1 MIRIGNMLIDPNDIS
16 SIHREMKVP
25 SDPRQRGFVVI
36 QIVYK
41 NGVVK
46 NLQLQE
52 TGVQSYEEFIDLFMQ
67 EKAKIEDSSVLRLM
81 AAVKSMNNG

>member
-1 MIRIGNMLIDPNDIS
+1 MIKIGNMLIDPNDIS
-16 SIHREMKVP
+16 SIHREIKAP
-25 SDPRQRGFVVI
+25 SDPRLRGFVVI

-41 NGVVK
+41 SGVVK
-46 NLQLQE
+46 NMQLRE

-67 EKAKIEDSSVLRLM
+67 EKAKIEDSRVLRLM

>member
-41 NGVVK
+41 SGVVK

-52 TGVQSYEEFIDLFMQ
+52 TGVQSYEEFIDLLMR
-67 EKAKIEDSSVLRLM
+67 EEARVEDSRVLRLM

>member
-16 SIHREMKVP
+16 SIHQEIKTP
-25 SDPRQRGFVVI
+25 SDPRLRGFVII

-41 NGVVK
+41 SGVVK

-52 TGVQSYEEFIDLFMQ
+52 AGVQSYEEFIDLFMQ
-67 EKAKIEDSSVLRLM
+67 ENSRVLRLM

>member
-1 MIRIGNMLIDPNDIS
+1 MIKIGNMLIDPNDIS

-25 SDPRQRGFVVI
+25 SDPRLRGFVTI

-41 NGVVK
+41 SGVVK

-67 EKAKIEDSSVLRLM
+67 EKAKVEDSRVLRLM

>member
-1 MIRIGNMLIDPNDIS
+1 MIRIGNILINPEDIS
-16 SIHREMKVP
+16 SVHREMKVP
-25 SDPRQRGFVVI
+25 SDPRQRGFVII

-41 NGVVK
+41 SGVVK

-52 TGVQSYEEFIDLFMQ
+52 TGVQSYEEFIDLLMH
-67 EKAKIEDSSVLRLM
+67 EEAKKEDNRVLRLI

>member
-16 SIHREMKVP
+16 SIHRENKTS
-25 SDPRQRGFVVI
+25 SDPRQRGFVTI
-36 QIVYK
+36 QMIYK

-46 NLQLQE
+46 NFQLSE
-52 TGVQSYEEFIDLFMQ
+52 IGVKSYEEFIDLFMR
-67 EKAKIEDSSVLRLM
+67 EKAKIEDSRVFRLM